1 MGIRFM
7 GMYLIGVHLMG
18 MCLHGRLPC
27 RRHLMGAY
35 LTGRASHRR
44 VPHRRASHRRV
55 PYRRASH
62 GCVPHGRVLHR
73 RDYWPAPRE
82 LPPKLIPETGKQN
95 TRCIR
100 YISRLPGSSRGFKTL
115 SEIDVLNAV
124 TQVMLVQLRR
134 HDGVIWTTTLITETS
149 NRVLWQIRPRSW

>member
-7 GMYLIGVHLMG
+7 DMYLIGVHLMG

-35 LTGRASHRR
+35 LTRASHRR
-44 VPHRRASHRRV
+44 VPHRRASH
-55 PYRRASH
+55 
-62 GCVPHGRVLHR
+62 GCVPPARVLHR

-100 YISRLPGSSRGFKTL
+100 YISRLPGSSRVFKTL